1 MLLPTLNLPE
11 KSVVTSQ
18 AVQRREVKKIVIPEV
33 KLKEKH
39 SYKDF
44 EDFFK
49 KVQRLKLGDWKV
61 TSSISKCILTLDDE
75 KYNIPKFEIYVDISL
90 EFTVRSYGWCLPD
103 NHQIYKQNKRS
114 LRFSTVSSLVL
125 SLNLYVIC
133 SGISDGTNLPQ
144 LSIHSIPLKLSVE
157 SDHPNQSDQTYR
169 SNHCNFLIL
178 KNLHSSCFLFTLD
191 KINFN

>member
-44 EDFFK
+44 EDFLK

-103 NHQIYKQNKRS
+103 NHQIYKQNKCS

-125 SLNLYVIC
+125 SLNQYMIC
-133 SGISDGTNLPQ
+133 SGGVFKT
-144 LSIHSIPLKLSVE
+144 LSYYIKATGPPRCSYTLYYPLIGGGFTSAY
-157 SDHPNQSDQTYR
+157 NA
-169 SNHCNFLIL
+169 HCCRLL
-178 KNLHSSCFLFTLD
+178 G
-191 KINFN
+191 